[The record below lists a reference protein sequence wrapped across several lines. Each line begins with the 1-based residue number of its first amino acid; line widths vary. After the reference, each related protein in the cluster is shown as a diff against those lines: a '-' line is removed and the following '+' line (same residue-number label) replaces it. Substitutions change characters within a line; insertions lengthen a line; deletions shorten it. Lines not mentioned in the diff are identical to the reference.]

1 MTFVAK
7 YANVFKKFF
16 YTPMRDI
23 FVALVATIFSI
34 TILHAQDSLATKK
47 EWQMTAGAMF
57 APQGG
62 LNLNAAEEGSFTSL
76 QFFLVAPIFYDKWTF
91 TPFYNVSN
99 STGLAI
105 ERTCTPHFGMYAVGT
120 KNTLKPGGYVGF
132 GVDTPVAKGFA
143 ALFAEIGTTYGIDEP
158 SPYVFS
164 GVFIPLTL
172 KSLGIHFRPKA
183 R

>member
-1 MTFVAK
+1 
-7 YANVFKKFF
+7 
-16 YTPMRDI
+16 MRDI
-23 FVALVATIFSI
+23 FIALVATILSN
-34 TILHAQDSLATKK
+34 TISTAQDSLVTNKQ
-47 EWQMTAGAMF
+47 WQVTAGALF

-62 LNLNAAEEGSFTSL
+62 LNLNTAEEGSFTSL
-76 QFFLVAPIFYDKWTF
+76 QFFLVTPIFYDKWTF
-91 TPFYNVSN
+91 TPFYSVSN
-99 STGLAI
+99 STGMAI

-120 KNTLKPGGYVGF
+120 KNTLKPGGYAGF

-158 SPYVFS
+158 NTYVFC